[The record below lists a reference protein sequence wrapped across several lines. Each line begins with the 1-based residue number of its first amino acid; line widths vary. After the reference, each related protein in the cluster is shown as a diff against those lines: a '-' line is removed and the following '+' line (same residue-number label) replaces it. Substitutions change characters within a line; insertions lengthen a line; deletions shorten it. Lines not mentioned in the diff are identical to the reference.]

1 MNQERRGKVLDGLLR
16 RKKEK
21 GQESPSEIDV
31 DVLLKEALNNSSPGD
46 PKAASASLGKI
57 ADAVGKSSEAEE
69 STLREGIRAEVEFW
83 KDALSRATS
92 DEERSKIHG
101 LWMDAMARLHAE
113 QRHVRSGRHSLMRGA
128 ITVSAIIAVGAASAV
143 ALAVYTK
150 RAK

>member
-1 MNQERRGKVLDGLLR
+1 MNQERSGKLFEGILR

-21 GQESPSEIDV
+21 EQESPSEIDV
-31 DVLLKEALNNSSPGD
+31 DVLKEALKNSSPGD

-57 ADAVGKSSEAEE
+57 ADSIGKSSEAEE
-69 STLREGIRAEVEFW
+69 STLRECIKAEVEFW

-101 LWMDAMARLHAE
+101 LWMDAMARLQAE

-128 ITVSAIIAVGAASAV
+128 ITVSAIIAVGAAGAV

-150 RAK
+150 LAK